1 MTKCKIYIL
10 FPDTDSQILKACF
23 ELYMSRPTIVT
34 EKDEFISYCFTK
46 IWLAGGMK
54 TKAYSGGHSC
64 NWS

>member
-1 MTKCKIYIL
+1 
-10 FPDTDSQILKACF
+10 
-23 ELYMSRPTIVT
+23 MSRPTIVT